1 MVALPRELTMSDS
14 IIPQAR
20 PFVRSLNVLL
30 KYSRLYGLEHTR
42 SAQQFNAA
50 WRELEDAVLAS
61 GDRGLLLGASGSQ
74 LLLDGVPLESTPAER
89 SFADLL
95 TSANVASICFGPRVT
110 RDDFLAFVRS
120 FMESGIK
127 SATLAERLEAN
138 LGGRSGIRLNEIR
151 FVAEDAGYSEARVAA
166 QLTAKTLGADTGM
179 VQDWLSSPEKMI
191 QLIAAAEGS
200 HGGPGGTET
209 GGPGI
214 GLGPGLGTGG
224 GSGAPGI
231 GGGGGAGGTE
241 SGYSGGGGGSGY
253 GGGSGGGS
261 GYGGP
266 EIGVV
271 GSGGEVFAAGGIGEG
286 AGGSSS
292 AWGVGTGGS
301 GNGVAEGAGA
311 GTGGA
316 GFGGA
321 GAGGGT
327 GVGTGSGTGTG
338 SGVGGGAGV
347 GKGSGTGSGPD
358 GSGGARIGTGS
369 GAGDGF
375 GTAVGAGSVPGGRG
389 TGTGGVLGGSYVS
402 GAPIANQAAIS
413 KLEEADLQS
422 LLRLLVQFG
431 EAQQAKGAQ
440 QNPAVWQQRMASL
453 TVNAQ
458 ITLRQALASV
468 AATSPTAKMDEGA
481 LLRLAEDLAIKF
493 ALDRFQRG
501 EVRVN
506 AVRQMLDRMGHE
518 LETLRKLLKAREEK
532 LASAGVN
539 LESHADVLDRQ
550 FWAAVPESGKRQV
563 LLSSEAWCI
572 PPRNVQQYV
581 EELLGRGESDAAGDI
596 LLHYAACVRNKDIE
610 ARKKAAIGLGQLA
623 ELYSKAAS
631 QRLQDALVQIGQAMT
646 EEKDTELQTLL
657 SAAFVRLS
665 QESAARRY
673 YRAMQQAL
681 DSISELENSKPSWA
695 ESLRPRLGVENRASE
710 FIEEALTAETMPEGL
725 VGVLMRIPQAAS
737 EQLGVRLSRSA
748 RRTEREAVIEIA
760 KSIGAPCARHLRET
774 LKSEAL
780 PKAAA
785 VVGLLSRLDMF
796 SVEEILPVRLKEG
809 QRSFHDAAVRQLSTA
824 GAPERGQL
832 LTNCLELIDP
842 AILPLALDEIG
853 MCGDPATASKLL
865 RLAEGELLPEAS
877 EYLRVKA
884 IEALGRMRA
893 PAAAGH
899 LRHFV
904 EARKT
909 FGWSYP
915 EEIRMAAAQALMK
928 LDPAWMQAFLAQ
940 SGLDA
945 EVMALAPL
953 DAIPERDFVRH
964 RRYRRVR
971 LPRNV
976 PAVITS
982 ARGKY
987 SSAIS
992 VLSLEGGLLSG
1003 DLQLP
1008 VGTEATLK
1016 IPAGL
1021 RSISMRAVVRFV
1033 RAHQAGFEMIG
1044 MNLEDRSK
1052 LRRLLVS
1059 LGDNRPSRLKDPLI
1073 SE

>member
-1 MVALPRELTMSDS
+1 MAPLPRELTVPDS
-14 IIPQAR
+14 TLQSAR
-20 PFVRSLNVLL
+20 TFVRSLNVLL

-42 SAQQFNAA
+42 SVEGFKSA
-50 WRELEDAVLAS
+50 WKELEAAVLAA
-61 GDRGLLLGASGSQ
+61 GERGLLMGASGSQ

-89 SFADLL
+89 KFADLL
-95 TSANVASICFGPRVT
+95 TDAGVASVSFSPHVSRE
-110 RDDFLAFVRS
+110 DLLAFVRS
-120 FMESGIK
+120 FMESAIK
-127 SATLAERLEAN
+127 TSTLAQRLEAN

-151 FVAEDAGYSEARVAA
+151 FVAEDAAYSEARVAA
-166 QLTAKTLGADTGM
+166 QLTVKTLGGDAGVVT
-179 VQDWLSSPEKMI
+179 DWLSSPEKMI

-200 HGGPGGTET
+200 HGGPGGPET

-214 GLGPGLGTGG
+214 GLGPGLGTSGG
-224 GSGAPGI
+224 AASGIGT
-231 GGGGGAGGTE
+231 GGGGP
-241 SGYSGGGGGSGY
+241 YSSGSGD
-253 GGGSGGGS
+253 
-261 GYGGP
+261 
-266 EIGVV
+266 
-271 GSGGEVFAAGGIGEG
+271 AA
-286 AGGSSS
+286 A
-292 AWGVGTGGS
+292 
-301 GNGVAEGAGA
+301 
-311 GTGGA
+311 
-316 GFGGA
+316 
-321 GAGGGT
+321 
-327 GVGTGSGTGTG
+327 GSGTGTG
-338 SGVGGGAGV
+338 GPYAAGSGGAAA
-347 GKGSGTGSGPD
+347 GSGTGTGGPYATGSGGTAAGGGSGTGGPYAA
-358 GSGGARIGTGS
+358 GSGGAGSGGAAAGSGTGTGGPYVTGS
-369 GAGDGF
+369 GGSAAGSGSGTAAGSGGAGSG
-375 GTAVGAGSVPGGRG
+375 GTAVGGAGAVGPGVGGTGTGGGTGGGVGSAVGAGAVPGGIG
-389 TGTGGVLGGSYVS
+389 TGTGGVLGGSHVS

-431 EAQQAKGAQ
+431 EAQHAKTPQ
-440 QNPAVWQQRMASL
+440 QNPDIWKQRMSSL
-453 TVNAQ
+453 PPNAQ
-458 ITLRQALASV
+458 ITLRQALAGV
-468 AATSPTAKMDEGA
+468 AATSPSAKMDEA
-481 LLRLAEDLAIKF
+481 TLLRLAEDLAIKF

-563 LLSSEAWCI
+563 LMSGEAWCI

-596 LLHYAACVRNKDIE
+596 LLQYASCVRNKDAA

-631 QRLQDALVQIGQAMT
+631 QRLQDALVQIGQQMA
-646 EEKDTELQTLL
+646 EERDVELQTLL

-681 DSISELENSKPSWA
+681 DSIAELENSKPSWA
-695 ESLRPRLGVENRASE
+695 ASLRPRLGVENRVGD

-725 VGVLMRIPQAAS
+725 IGVLMRIPHAS
-737 EQLGVRLSRSA
+737 AEQLGIRISRCA
-748 RRTEREAVIEIA
+748 RRTEREAIVELA
-760 KSIGAPCARHLRET
+760 KSVGAPCARHLRET
-774 LKSEAL
+774 LKNEPL

-785 VVGLLSRLDMF
+785 AVGLLSRLDVF
-796 SVEEILPVRLKEG
+796 AVDEVLPERLKEG
-809 QRSFHDAAVRQLSTA
+809 HRSFHDAVVRQLSTA
-824 GAPERGQL
+824 GAPERGQVL
-832 LTNCLELIDP
+832 ANCIELIDP
-842 AILPLALDEIG
+842 VILPLALDEIG

-865 RLAEGELLPEAS
+865 RLAEGELLPETS
-877 EYLRVKA
+877 DYLRVKA

-909 FGWSYP
+909 FGWVYP

-928 LDPAWMQAFLAQ
+928 LDPAWMQAFLPQ
-940 SGLDA
+940 CGLDA
-945 EVMALAPL
+945 SVMALAPL

-1003 DLQLP
+1003 DIQIP

-1033 RAHQAGFEMIG
+1033 RSHQAGFEMVG

-1059 LGDNRPSRLKDPLI
+1059 LGDDRPARQNTLTDPTI

>member
-1 MVALPRELTMSDS
+1 MAPLSRELTVSDA
-14 IIPQAR
+14 INQNAR

-30 KYSRLYGLEHTR
+30 KYSRLYGLEHAR
-42 SAQQFNAA
+42 CSEQFNSA
-50 WRELEDAVLAS
+50 WKELSDAVLAS
-61 GDRGLLLGASGSQ
+61 GERGLLLGASGSQ

-89 SFADLL
+89 SFAELL
-95 TSANVASICFGPRVT
+95 TSANVASICFSPSVT
-110 RDDFLAFVRS
+110 REDFQAFVRS
-120 FMESGIK
+120 FMESGLK
-127 SATLAERLEAN
+127 SASLAERLEAN

-151 FVAEDAGYSEARVAA
+151 FVAEDSGYSEARVAA
-166 QLTAKTLGADTGM
+166 QLTVKTLGADAGV
-179 VQDWLSSPEKMI
+179 VQDWLSSPQKMI

-214 GLGPGLGTGG
+214 GLGSGLGMGSGAGTGG
-224 GSGAPGI
+224 GSGGI
-231 GGGGGAGGTE
+231 GSGVAGAGGAGT
-241 SGYSGGGGGSGY
+241 
-253 GGGSGGGS
+253 GSGG
-261 GYGGP
+261 
-266 EIGVV
+266 I
-271 GSGGEVFAAGGIGEG
+271 
-286 AGGSSS
+286 
-292 AWGVGTGGS
+292 GTGGS
-301 GNGVAEGAGA
+301 GIGTASESGSGVVAGSGAGVGAEGGSGAGVGTGTGTGSGAGSGAGA
-311 GTGGA
+311 GYGA
-316 GFGGA
+316 GGVGS

-327 GVGTGSGTGTG
+327 GVSGGPGSGGFAAVGGGGAAAGIGGGSGGGFGAG
-338 SGVGGGAGV
+338 SGVGTLPGGVA
-347 GKGSGTGSGPD
+347 TGSG
-358 GSGGARIGTGS
+358 GM
-369 GAGDGF
+369 
-375 GTAVGAGSVPGGRG
+375 
-389 TGTGGVLGGSYVS
+389 LGGSYVS
-402 GAPIANQAAIS
+402 GAAIGSPAAIS
-413 KLEEADLQS
+413 KLEEGDLQS

-431 EAQQAKGAQ
+431 EAQHSKTPQT
-440 QNPAVWQQRMASL
+440 NPAIWKDRMAAL
-453 TVNAQ
+453 PQNAQ
-458 ITLRQALASV
+458 VTLRQALASV
-468 AATSPTAKMDEGA
+468 AANSPSSKMDEAA

-518 LETLRKLLKAREEK
+518 LETLRKLLKSREEK
-532 LASAGVN
+532 LATAGVN
-539 LESHADVLDRQ
+539 LESHADILDRQ

-563 LLSSEAWCI
+563 LMSPEAWCI

-596 LLHYAACVRNKDIE
+596 LLHYASCVRNKDLE

-631 QRLQDALVQIGQAMT
+631 QKLQDALIQIGQQMA

-665 QESAARRY
+665 QESASRRY

-695 ESLRPRLGVENRASE
+695 ESLRPRLGIENRVGE
-710 FIEEALTAETMPEGL
+710 FIEEALTAEAMPEGL
-725 VGVLMRIPQAAS
+725 IGVLMRIPQAAS
-737 EQLGVRLSRSA
+737 EHLGLRLARSA
-748 RRTEREAVIEIA
+748 RRTEREAVIGLA
-760 KSIGAPCARHLRET
+760 KSIGAPAARHLREM
-774 LKSEAL
+774 LRSEAL

-785 VVGLLSRLDMF
+785 AVGLLSRLDVF
-796 SVEEILPVRLKEG
+796 AVEEILPVRLKEG
-809 QRSFHDAAVRQLSTA
+809 QRSFHDAVVRQLSTA

-832 LTNCLELIDP
+832 LTNCMELIDP
-842 AILPLALDEIG
+842 MIMPLALDEIG

-865 RLAEGELLPEAS
+865 RLAEGEILPEGSA
-877 EYLRVKA
+877 YLRVKA

-909 FGWSYP
+909 FGWTYP

-928 LDPAWMQAFLAQ
+928 LDPAWMQAFLPQ
-940 SGLDA
+940 CGLDA
-945 EVMALAPL
+945 AVMALAPL

-976 PAVITS
+976 PAVISS

-992 VLSLEGGLLSG
+992 VLSLDGGLLSG
-1003 DLQLP
+1003 DIQLP

-1021 RSISMRAVVRFV
+1021 RSINMRAVVRFV
-1033 RAHQAGFEMIG
+1033 RSHQAGFEMLG
-1044 MNLEDRSK
+1044 MELDDRSK

-1059 LGDNRPSRLKDPLI
+1059 LGDARPAPGPPS
-1073 SE
+1073 STAE

>member
-1 MVALPRELTMSDS
+1 MAPLPRELTVPDS
-14 IIPQAR
+14 TLQSAR
-20 PFVRSLNVLL
+20 TFVRSLNVLL

-42 SAQQFNAA
+42 SVEGFKSA
-50 WRELEDAVLAS
+50 WKELEAAVLAA
-61 GDRGLLLGASGSQ
+61 GERGLLMGASGSQ

-89 SFADLL
+89 KFADLL
-95 TSANVASICFGPRVT
+95 TDAGVASVSFSPHVSRE
-110 RDDFLAFVRS
+110 DLLAFVRS
-120 FMESGIK
+120 FMESAIK
-127 SATLAERLEAN
+127 TSTLAQRLEAN

-151 FVAEDAGYSEARVAA
+151 FVAEDASYSEARVAA
-166 QLTAKTLGADTGM
+166 QLTVKTLGGDAGLVT
-179 VQDWLSSPEKMI
+179 DWLSSPEKMI

-200 HGGPGGTET
+200 HGGPGGPET

-214 GLGPGLGTGG
+214 GLGAGLGTGG
-224 GSGAPGI
+224 GAASGSGI
-231 GGGGGAGGTE
+231 GTGGGGPCP
-241 SGYSGGGGGSGY
+241 SGSGD
-253 GGGSGGGS
+253 
-261 GYGGP
+261 
-266 EIGVV
+266 
-271 GSGGEVFAAGGIGEG
+271 AAP
-286 AGGSSS
+286 
-292 AWGVGTGGS
+292 
-301 GNGVAEGAGA
+301 
-311 GTGGA
+311 
-316 GFGGA
+316 
-321 GAGGGT
+321 
-327 GVGTGSGTGTG
+327 GSGTGTG
-338 SGVGGGAGV
+338 GPYAAGSGGAAEGSRSGTGGPYAAGSGGAAEAGGAGTGGSYTAGSGGVSSGGTAIGGAGAVGPGVGGTGTGGGVGGGV
-347 GKGSGTGSGPD
+347 GS
-358 GSGGARIGTGS
+358 
-369 GAGDGF
+369 
-375 GTAVGAGSVPGGRG
+375 AVGAGAVPGGIG

-431 EAQQAKGAQ
+431 EAQHAKTPQ
-440 QNPAVWQQRMASL
+440 QNPDIWKQRMSAL
-453 TVNAQ
+453 PPNAQ
-458 ITLRQALASV
+458 ITLRQALAGV
-468 AATSPTAKMDEGA
+468 AATSPSAKMDEA
-481 LLRLAEDLAIKF
+481 TMLRLAEDLAIKF

-518 LETLRKLLKAREEK
+518 LGTLRKLLKAREEK
-532 LASAGVN
+532 LANAGVN

-563 LLSSEAWCI
+563 LMSGEAWCI

-596 LLHYAACVRNKDIE
+596 LLQYASCVRNKDAE

-631 QRLQDALVQIGQAMT
+631 QRLQDALVQIGQQMA
-646 EEKDTELQTLL
+646 EERDVELQTLL

-681 DSISELENSKPSWA
+681 DSIAELENSKPSWA
-695 ESLRPRLGVENRASE
+695 ASLRPRLGVENRVSD

-725 VGVLMRIPQAAS
+725 IGVLMRIPQASA
-737 EQLGVRLSRSA
+737 EQLGVRISRCA
-748 RRTEREAVIEIA
+748 RRTEREAIVDLA
-760 KSIGAPCARHLRET
+760 KSVGAPCARHLRET
-774 LKSEAL
+774 LKNEPL

-785 VVGLLSRLDMF
+785 AVGLLSRLDVF
-796 SVEEILPVRLKEG
+796 AVDEVLPERLKEG
-809 QRSFHDAAVRQLSTA
+809 QRSFHDAVVRQLSTA
-824 GAPERGQL
+824 GAPERGQVL
-832 LTNCLELIDP
+832 ANCIELIDP
-842 AILPLALDEIG
+842 VILPLALDEIG

-865 RLAEGELLPEAS
+865 RLAEGDLLPETS
-877 EYLRVKA
+877 DYLRVKA

-909 FGWSYP
+909 FGWVYP

-928 LDPAWMQAFLAQ
+928 LDPAWMQAFLPQ
-940 SGLDA
+940 CGLDA
-945 EVMALAPL
+945 SVMALAPL

-1003 DLQLP
+1003 DIQIP

-1033 RAHQAGFEMIG
+1033 RSHQAGFEMVG

-1059 LGDNRPSRLKDPLI
+1059 LGDDRPPRMDRPAEPPI